1 MKKPKSQAAE
11 DYLRNLKEDCREIR
25 WCVQNGRTHRVTLT
39 RWWTKDKPLVKFFRT
54 AELAAEFVRAERENR
69 KADVT
74 LKLGVNELAD
84 ARTALTTLAGT
95 GMTLQA
101 VAEDWMARNGH
112 RCSKRFDEVAAELL
126 KSIAK
131 RQASRPQAR
140 RELYVEGMR
149 SKLRVIGRETGNKL
163 LSEYTPKYIADW
175 LNALP
180 SPDRKRPCGYYG
192 VQGYYAAFS
201 GLFKFAKAWKYI
213 SVNPMLES
221 GELNDIRQRKKPH
234 AKIPYYDVEDSGR
247 LLLAAIKNP
256 ALELAAFVP
265 LALFAGI
272 RHEELSRLDWAEI
285 HLKDNYVQIL
295 SSISKNGESR
305 RIHFG
310 PDSKLHSLKPWLER
324 VAQPCG
330 PVFETWN
337 ERKRFRLL
345 FEAANVEK
353 TRNGF
358 RHTAATMLVGAYA
371 DPVEART
378 LLGQISPRILFKHY
392 AEDITPSEALPFF
405 DLLPPPLTPAEEK
418 AKRLG
423 IMEFAPDKPAGK
435 RHLYKNDLVR
445 LATKAEAGMNSAL
458 ASPDNF
464 GDEDFTMG

>member
-1 MKKPKSQAAE
+1 
-11 DYLRNLKEDCREIR
+11 
-25 WCVQNGRTHRVTLT
+25 
-39 RWWTKDKPLVKFFRT
+39 
-54 AELAAEFVRAERENR
+54 
-69 KADVT
+69 
-74 LKLGVNELAD
+74 
-84 ARTALTTLAGT
+84 
-95 GMTLQA
+95 
-101 VAEDWMARNGH
+101 
-112 RCSKRFDEVAAELL
+112 
-126 KSIAK
+126 
-131 RQASRPQAR
+131 
-140 RELYVEGMR
+140 
-149 SKLRVIGRETGNKL
+149 
-163 LSEYTPKYIADW
+163 
-175 LNALP
+175 
-180 SPDRKRPCGYYG
+180 
-192 VQGYYAAFS
+192 
-201 GLFKFAKAWKYI
+201 
-213 SVNPMLES
+213 
-221 GELNDIRQRKKPH
+221 
-234 AKIPYYDVEDSGR
+234 
-247 LLLAAIKNP
+247 
-256 ALELAAFVP
+256 
-265 LALFAGI
+265 
-272 RHEELSRLDWAEI
+272 
-285 HLKDNYVQIL
+285 
-295 SSISKNGESR
+295 
-305 RIHFG
+305 
-310 PDSKLHSLKPWLER
+310 LKPWLER